1 MDALKSAA
9 PVEPGSADGS
19 LRPSTVA
26 EAATRA
32 LIRLLLETH
41 TRQDVYFMMQRTVAG
56 VPVTLGMVKT
66 VRRKMLAAGAQ
77 RCKPNMARPHLRE
90 EPAAPEPVAVVAEP
104 RPAAQPPAPA
114 KSHPTKLPESFKSQ
128 MARIAAGAHLVPAP
142 YFRTATPSY
151 TLGGVSSGMC
161 ANAG

>member
-1 MDALKSAA
+1 MDALTSAA

-19 LRPSTVA
+19 LRPSTAA

-41 TRQDVYFMMQRTVAG
+41 TRQDVYFMMQRTGSG

-66 VRRKMLAAGAQ
+66 VRRKMIAAGAQ
-77 RCKPNMARPHLRE
+77 RCKPNIARPHLRE
-90 EPAAPEPVAVVAEP
+90 EPAAAEPVAAMAEP
-104 RPAAQPPAPA
+104 RPESQAPAPS
-114 KSHPTKLPESFKSQ
+114 KRHPTKPPESFKSQ
-128 MARIAAGAHLVPAP
+128 MARIAAGARLVPAP
-142 YFRTATPSY
+142 NFRTAAPSY

>member
-1 MDALKSAA
+1 MDALTSAA

-19 LRPSTVA
+19 LRPSTAA

-41 TRQDVYFMMQRTVAG
+41 TRNDVYFLMQRTVSS

-66 VRRKMLAAGAQ
+66 VRRKMIAAGAQ
-77 RCKPNMARPHLRE
+77 RCKPNIARPHLRE
-90 EPAAPEPVAVVAEP
+90 EPAALEPVTVVVE
-104 RPAAQPPAPA
+104 PPAPA
-114 KSHPTKLPESFKSQ
+114 PEPEKRHPTPPPESFMSQ
-128 MARIAAGAHLVPAP
+128 MARIAAGARLVPAP
-142 YFRTATPSY
+142 DFRTAAPSY

-161 ANAG
+161 AHAG